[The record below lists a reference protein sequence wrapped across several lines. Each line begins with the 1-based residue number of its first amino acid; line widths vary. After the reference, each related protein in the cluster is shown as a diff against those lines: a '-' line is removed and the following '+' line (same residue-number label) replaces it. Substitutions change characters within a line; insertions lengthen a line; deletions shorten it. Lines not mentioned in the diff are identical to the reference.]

1 MNTITIE
8 ILNPK
13 AKKLL
18 KNLVDLDLI
27 NIRENKENGFSKL
40 LKKLRSNNTNNLSLD
55 DITNEVEQER
65 SNRHGKKD

>member
-40 LKKLRSNNTNNLSLD
+40 LKKLRSNDTNNLSLD

-65 SNRHGKKD
+65 SNMHGKKD

>member
-65 SNRHGKKD
+65 SNRYGQKD